1 MATTT
6 MRKPASLRLNSDLLD
21 LLKERAKTSN
31 RSFNNFVE
39 SVLMDAMY
47 HEPNATT
54 IAAIEEA
61 RSGKELE
68 TLDLDNF
75 KDYVASL

>member
-1 MATTT
+1 METAT
-6 MRKPASLRLNSDLLD
+6 L
-21 LLKERAKTSN
+21 
-31 RSFNNFVE
+31 
-39 SVLMDAMY
+39 Y
-47 HEPNATT
+47 YEPNVTT

-75 KDYVASL
+75 NLNSATL